1 MSESL
6 VMSYK
11 SLQPQIDKSVFL
23 APTATVIGDV
33 TIGVGSSVWF
43 NSILRGDIESIHVGK
58 YTNIQ
63 DNSTVHVMGDQP
75 TIIGDYVTI
84 GHNSVIHCKKIGNN
98 CLIGM
103 GAVLLGYC
111 EIGDNTIIGAGTV
124 VTQHKKIPP
133 NSLVLGSPGRIIRP
147 LLDDEI
153 EALHQSAIRYNL
165 VAQEYMKK

>member
-1 MSESL
+1 MTG
-6 VMSYK
+6 VIMPYK
-11 SLQPQIDKSVFL
+11 SVMPKIDPSVFV
-23 APTATVIGDV
+23 APTATVIGNV
-33 TIGVGSSVWF
+33 TIGEGANIWF
-43 NSILRGDIESIHVGK
+43 NTVLRGDIQSITVGK

-75 TIIGDYVTI
+75 TVIGDYVTI
-84 GHNSVIHCKKIGNN
+84 GHNAVIHGNKIGDN

-111 EIGDNTIIGAGTV
+111 EIGENTIIGAGAV
-124 VTQHKKIPP
+124 ITQHKKIPP
-133 NSLVLGSPGRIIRP
+133 NSLVVGSPGRIIRP

-165 VAQEYMKK
+165 LAQQYMQK

>member
-1 MSESL
+1 MTG
-6 VMSYK
+6 VIMPYK
-11 SLQPQIDKSVFL
+11 SVMPKIDPSVFV
-23 APTATVIGDV
+23 APMATVIGNV
-33 TIGVGSSVWF
+33 TIGEGANIWF
-43 NSILRGDIESIHVGK
+43 NTVLRGDIQSITVGK

-75 TIIGDYVTI
+75 TVIGDYVTI
-84 GHNSVIHCKKIGNN
+84 GHNAVIHGNKIGDN

-111 EIGDNTIIGAGTV
+111 EIGENTIIGAGAV
-124 VTQHKKIPP
+124 ITQHKKIPP
-133 NSLVLGSPGRIIRP
+133 NSLVVGSPGRIVRP

-165 VAQEYMKK
+165 LAQQYMQK

>member
-1 MSESL
+1 MTG
-6 VMSYK
+6 VIMPYK
-11 SLQPQIDKSVFL
+11 SVMPSIDPSVFV
-23 APTATVIGDV
+23 APTATVIGNV
-33 TIGVGSSVWF
+33 TIGEGANIWF
-43 NSILRGDIESIHVGK
+43 NTVLRGDIQSITVGK

-75 TIIGDYVTI
+75 TVIGDYVTI
-84 GHNSVIHCKKIGNN
+84 GHNAVIHCNKIGDN

-111 EIGDNTIIGAGTV
+111 EIGENTIIGAGAV

-133 NSLVLGSPGRIIRP
+133 NSLVVGSPGHIVRP

-153 EALHQSAIRYNL
+153 EALHQSAVRYNL
-165 VAQEYMKK
+165 LAQQYMQK

>member
-1 MSESL
+1 MTG
-6 VMSYK
+6 VIMPYK
-11 SLQPQIDKSVFL
+11 SVMPSIDPSVFV
-23 APTATVIGDV
+23 APTATVIGNV
-33 TIGVGSSVWF
+33 TIGEGANIWF
-43 NSILRGDIESIHVGK
+43 NTVLRGDIQSITVGK

-63 DNSTVHVMGDQP
+63 DNSTVHVMGDRP
-75 TIIGDYVTI
+75 TVIGDYVTI
-84 GHNSVIHCKKIGNN
+84 GHNAVIHCNKIGDN

-111 EIGDNTIIGAGTV
+111 EIGENTIIGAGAV

-133 NSLVLGSPGRIIRP
+133 NSLVVGSPGRIVRP

-165 VAQEYMKK
+165 LAQQYMQK

>member
-1 MSESL
+1 MTG
-6 VMSYK
+6 VIMPYK
-11 SLQPQIDKSVFL
+11 SVMPSIDPSVFV
-23 APTATVIGDV
+23 APTATVIGNV
-33 TIGVGSSVWF
+33 TIGEGANIWF
-43 NSILRGDIESIHVGK
+43 NTVLRGDIQSITVGK

-75 TIIGDYVTI
+75 TVIGDYVTI
-84 GHNSVIHCKKIGNN
+84 GHNAVIHCNKIGDN

-111 EIGDNTIIGAGTV
+111 EIGENTIIGAGAV

-133 NSLVLGSPGRIIRP
+133 NSLVVGSPGRIVRP

-165 VAQEYMKK
+165 IAQQYMQK

>member
-1 MSESL
+1 MTG
-6 VMSYK
+6 VIMPYK
-11 SLQPQIDKSVFL
+11 SVMPNIDPSVFV
-23 APTATVIGDV
+23 APTATVIGNV
-33 TIGVGSSVWF
+33 TIGEGANIWF
-43 NSILRGDIESIHVGK
+43 NTVLRGDIQSITVGK

-75 TIIGDYVTI
+75 TVIGDYVTI
-84 GHNSVIHCKKIGNN
+84 GHNAVIHCNKIGDN

-111 EIGDNTIIGAGTV
+111 EIGENTIIGAGAV

-133 NSLVLGSPGRIIRP
+133 NSLVVGSPGHIVRP

-153 EALHQSAIRYNL
+153 EALHQSAVRYNL
-165 VAQEYMKK
+165 LAQQYMQK

>member
-1 MSESL
+1 MTG
-6 VMSYK
+6 VIMPYK
-11 SLQPQIDKSVFL
+11 SVMPKIDPSVFV
-23 APTATVIGDV
+23 APTATVIGNV
-33 TIGVGSSVWF
+33 TIGEGANIWF
-43 NSILRGDIESIHVGK
+43 NTVLRGDIQSITVGK

-75 TIIGDYVTI
+75 TVIGDYVTI
-84 GHNSVIHCKKIGNN
+84 GHNAVIHCNKIGDN

-111 EIGDNTIIGAGTV
+111 EIGENTIIGAGAV

-133 NSLVLGSPGRIIRP
+133 NSLVVGSPGRIVRP

-165 VAQEYMKK
+165 LAQQYMQK

>member
-1 MSESL
+1 MTG
-6 VMSYK
+6 VIMPYK
-11 SLQPQIDKSVFL
+11 SVMPKIDPSVFV
-23 APTATVIGDV
+23 APTATVIGNV
-33 TIGVGSSVWF
+33 TIGEGANIWF
-43 NSILRGDIESIHVGK
+43 NTVLRGDIQSITVGK

-75 TIIGDYVTI
+75 TVIGDYVTI
-84 GHNSVIHCKKIGNN
+84 GHNAVIHCNKIGDN

-111 EIGDNTIIGAGTV
+111 EIGENTIIGAGAV
-124 VTQHKKIPP
+124 ITQHKKIPP
-133 NSLVLGSPGRIIRP
+133 NSLVVGSPGRIIRP

-165 VAQEYMKK
+165 LAQQYMQK

>member
-1 MSESL
+1 MTG
-6 VMSYK
+6 VIMPYK
-11 SLQPQIDKSVFL
+11 SVMPSIDPSVFV
-23 APTATVIGDV
+23 APTATVIGNV
-33 TIGVGSSVWF
+33 TIGEGANIWF
-43 NSILRGDIESIHVGK
+43 NTVLRGDIQSITVGK

-63 DNSTVHVMGDQP
+63 DNSTVLVMGDQP
-75 TIIGDYVTI
+75 TVIGDYVTI
-84 GHNSVIHCKKIGNN
+84 GHNAVIHCNKIGDN

-111 EIGDNTIIGAGTV
+111 EIGENTIIGAGAV

-133 NSLVLGSPGRIIRP
+133 NSLVVGSPGGIVRP

-165 VAQEYMKK
+165 LAQQYMQK

>member
-1 MSESL
+1 MTG
-6 VMSYK
+6 VIMPYK
-11 SLQPQIDKSVFL
+11 SVMPSIDPSVFV
-23 APTATVIGDV
+23 APTATVIGNV
-33 TIGVGSSVWF
+33 TIGEGANIWF
-43 NSILRGDIESIHVGK
+43 NTVLRGDIQSITVGK

-75 TIIGDYVTI
+75 TVIGDYVTI
-84 GHNSVIHCKKIGNN
+84 GHNAVIHGNKIGDN

-111 EIGDNTIIGAGTV
+111 EIGENTIIGAGAV
-124 VTQHKKIPP
+124 ITQHKKIPP
-133 NSLVLGSPGRIIRP
+133 NSLVVGSPGRIIRP

-165 VAQEYMKK
+165 LAQQYMQK

>member
-1 MSESL
+1 MTG
-6 VMSYK
+6 VIMPYK
-11 SLQPQIDKSVFL
+11 SVMPKIEPSVFV
-23 APTATVIGDV
+23 APTATVIGNV
-33 TIGVGSSVWF
+33 TIGEGANIWF
-43 NSILRGDIESIHVGK
+43 NTVLRGDIQSITVGK

-75 TIIGDYVTI
+75 TVIGDYVTI
-84 GHNSVIHCKKIGNN
+84 GHNAVIHGNKIGDN

-111 EIGDNTIIGAGTV
+111 EIGENTIIGAGAV
-124 VTQHKKIPP
+124 ITQHKKIPP
-133 NSLVLGSPGRIIRP
+133 NSLVVGSPGRIIRP

-165 VAQEYMKK
+165 LAQQYMQK

>member
-1 MSESL
+1 MTG
-6 VMSYK
+6 VIMPYK
-11 SLQPQIDKSVFL
+11 SVMPKIEPSVFV
-23 APTATVIGDV
+23 APTATVIGNV
-33 TIGVGSSVWF
+33 TIGEGANIWF
-43 NSILRGDIESIHVGK
+43 NTVLRGDIQSITVGK

-75 TIIGDYVTI
+75 TVIGDYVTI
-84 GHNSVIHCKKIGNN
+84 GHNAVIHCNKIGDN

-111 EIGDNTIIGAGTV
+111 EIGENTIIGAGAV
-124 VTQHKKIPP
+124 ITQHKKIPP
-133 NSLVLGSPGRIIRP
+133 NSLVVGSPGRIIRP

-165 VAQEYMKK
+165 LAQQYMQK

>member
-1 MSESL
+1 MRQLKRE
-6 VMSYK
+6 VK
-11 SLQPQIDKSVFL
+11 
-23 APTATVIGDV
+23 IGNV
-33 TIGVGSSVWF
+33 TIGEGANIWF
-43 NSILRGDIESIHVGK
+43 NTVLRGDIQSITVGK

-75 TIIGDYVTI
+75 TVIGDYVTI
-84 GHNSVIHCKKIGNN
+84 GHNAVIHGNKIGDN

-111 EIGDNTIIGAGTV
+111 EIGENTIIGAGAV

-133 NSLVLGSPGRIIRP
+133 NSLVVGSPGRIVRP

-165 VAQEYMKK
+165 LAQQYMQK

>member
-1 MSESL
+1 MTG
-6 VMSYK
+6 VIMPYK
-11 SLQPQIDKSVFL
+11 SVMPSIDPSVFV
-23 APTATVIGDV
+23 APTATVIGNV
-33 TIGVGSSVWF
+33 TIGDGANIWF
-43 NSILRGDIESIHVGK
+43 NTVLRGDIQSITVGK

-75 TIIGDYVTI
+75 TVIGDYVTI
-84 GHNSVIHCKKIGNN
+84 GHNAVIHGNKIGDN

-111 EIGDNTIIGAGTV
+111 EIGENTIIGAGAV

-133 NSLVLGSPGRIIRP
+133 NSLVVGSPGRIVRP

-165 VAQEYMKK
+165 LAQQYMQK